1 MYLFF
6 FVSYP
11 MALFIQDIID
21 ILQQIAPFEL
31 AESWDNV
38 GLLAGNPTARAHS
51 LLVALDPVS
60 SLFNEAEFR
69 KANVIITHH
78 PALFHP
84 LKALRTDKPTGSF
97 LAGAMQRNIHVIG
110 CHTNLDSAV
119 GGVSDVLAE
128 RMDLRNIAPLVPAED
143 TDRCS
148 RGLGRIGECAR
159 PMSPDECV
167 QQLRKACQAPWLL
180 EAGTRP
186 DQVKKI
192 AVCGGSCSEL
202 AETAMLAGADLY
214 ITAEVKHSIARW
226 AEETGFWIIDGGH
239 FATEYPAILP
249 LRERLQQEIEKRN
262 EEHRVYAVRQRP
274 PLTIIE

>member
-1 MYLFF
+1 
-6 FVSYP
+6 

-60 SLFNEAEFR
+60 SLFNEAGSR

-78 PALFHP
+78 PAVFHP

-97 LAGAMQRNIHVIG
+97 LAGAIQRNIHVIG

-119 GGVSDVLAE
+119 GGVSDVLAQ
-128 RMDLRNIAPLVPAED
+128 RMNLKNISPLLVAENEN
-143 TDRCS
+143 TEGCPC
-148 RGLGRIGECAR
+148 GLGRIGECVQ
-159 PMSPDECV
+159 PMSPKKCIE
-167 QQLRKACQAPWLL
+167 QFRKACEAPWLL
-180 EAGTRP
+180 EAGPRP
-186 DQVKKI
+186 DEVKTI

-214 ITAEVKHSIARW
+214 ITAEVKHSVARW
-226 AEETGFWIIDGGH
+226 AEEAGFWIIDGGH
-239 FATEYPAILP
+239 FATEHPAILP

-262 EEHRVYAVRQRP
+262 EENKVYAVRQKP